1 MVGYGYG
8 YWTIMVGYGYG
19 YITIITIIM
28 VMVIT
33 IITILIMVKMVI
45 DSRMMA
51 NGELDC
57 IRLSIRLIWA
67 LTAKNDEKLFDK

>member
-1 MVGYGYG
+1 MMV
-8 YWTIMVGYGYG
+8 MV
-19 YITIITIIM
+19 ITIITIIM

-51 NGELDC
+51 NGKFDSILVFDQNSGQSTLFPSE
-57 IRLSIRLIWA
+57 IR
-67 LTAKNDEKLFDK
+67 